1 MTTTAPAPP
10 VSLDP
15 ARNPTRGPTRR
26 PLDSVLEFDP
36 AEAADR
42 KIRHRVQL
50 AWGLL
55 ALNTLTFYPRTWS
68 GAPLLL
74 PIPSS
79 VGKLMTQGALPLA
92 LLVALSINRRIAIR
106 PNVFLCLVG
115 LLAVEALMNTVQAE
129 HFGSVYRPFR
139 LIAFLVT
146 LWLLTPWWGRRDM
159 LLIRCHLRVAYG
171 VLGLMLAGLVLSP
184 GTALAQGRLAGV
196 IWPTPPT
203 QVAEFAAVTTGMIL
217 VLWLGGQISGR
228 FALPVIA
235 ISIVALLLTH
245 TRTALVAMI
254 GAILVAGLSMFS
266 GRARVRRL
274 FTITSV
280 VGTVGAISL
289 SGFLTNWL
297 ARGESTKELTDLT
310 GRTTVWA
317 GVENMPRTRF
327 QDIFGFGLSNKSFQG
342 LPIDSNW
349 LASYLDQ
356 GLFGVAVSAAILVF
370 LLMTAFFQ
378 PRGVQRAL
386 GMFLTTYCL
395 AASFTETGFSDASTY
410 MLYVALAAS
419 LLISTRTDSKSA

>member
-1 MTTTAPAPP
+1 MTSVADPV

-15 ARNPTRGPTRR
+15 ARDPTRGPTRR
-26 PLDSVLEFDP
+26 PRDTAGVLDPE
-36 AEAADR
+36 AAADR
-42 KIRHRVQL
+42 KIRRRVQL
-50 AWGLL
+50 AWSLL

-79 VGKLMTQGALPLA
+79 LGKIVTQGALPLA
-92 LLVALSINRRIAIR
+92 LLAALSINRRIAIR

-129 HFGSVYRPFR
+129 HFGTIYRAFR
-139 LIAFLVT
+139 LIGFIIT

-159 LLIRCHLRVAYG
+159 LLIRCHLRVAYA
-171 VLGLMLAGLVLSP
+171 VLGLMLAGLALSP
-184 GTALAQGRLAGV
+184 GRALAQGRLAGV

-203 QVAEFAAVTTGMIL
+203 QVAEFAAVTTGMLL
-217 VLWLGGQISGR
+217 VLWLGGHIAGR
-228 FALPVIA
+228 FALPVA
-235 ISIVALLLTH
+235 ALSVVVLLLTH
-245 TRTALVAMI
+245 TRTALVAMV
-254 GAILVAGLSMFS
+254 GGILVAGLSMFA
-266 GRARVRRL
+266 GRARVRKL
-274 FTITSV
+274 FTISSV
-280 VGTVGAISL
+280 VGSVAAVTL

-297 ARGESTKELTDLT
+297 ARGESTKELTNLT

-317 GVENMPRTRF
+317 GVENIPRTRF
-327 QDIFGFGLSNKSFQG
+327 QDLFGFGLSNKSYLG

-410 MLYVALAAS
+410 LLYLALAAS
-419 LLISTRTDSKSA
+419 LLISTRTDGRPA

>member
-1 MTTTAPAPP
+1 MTMAPAPA

-26 PLDSVLEFDP
+26 PVDTVLALDPD
-36 AEAADR
+36 EAADR
-42 KIRHRVQL
+42 KIRRRVQL
-50 AWGLL
+50 AWALL
-55 ALNTLTFYPRTWS
+55 ALNTLTFYPKTWS
-68 GAPLLL
+68 GAPLIL

-79 VGKLMTQGALPLA
+79 VGKMVTQGALPLA
-92 LLVALSINRRIAIR
+92 LLAALSINRRIAIR
-106 PNVFLCLVG
+106 PSVFLCLVS
-115 LLAVEALMNTVQAE
+115 LLAVEALMNTTQVE
-129 HFGSVYRPFR
+129 HFGSIYRAFR
-139 LIAFLVT
+139 LLAFVVT

-159 LLIRCHLRVAYG
+159 LLVRCHLRVAYT
-171 VLGLMLAGLVLSP
+171 VLGLMLAGLAMSP
-184 GTALAQGRLAGV
+184 GRAMAQGRLAGV

-203 QVAEFAAVTTGMIL
+203 QVAEFAAVTAGMIL

-228 FALPVIA
+228 FALPVCA
-235 ISIVALLLTH
+235 ASVVALLLTH
-245 TRTALVAMI
+245 TRTALVALI
-254 GAILVAGLSMFS
+254 GAVLVAGLSMFA
-266 GRARVRRL
+266 GRARVRRI
-274 FTITSV
+274 FTISSV
-280 VGTVGAISL
+280 VGSVAAVTL

-327 QDIFGFGLSNKSFQG
+327 QDLFGFGLSNKSFQG

-356 GLFGVAVSAAILVF
+356 GLFGIAVSAAILVF

-378 PRGVQRAL
+378 PRSVQRAL

-419 LLISTRTDSKSA
+419 LLITIRTDNRPA